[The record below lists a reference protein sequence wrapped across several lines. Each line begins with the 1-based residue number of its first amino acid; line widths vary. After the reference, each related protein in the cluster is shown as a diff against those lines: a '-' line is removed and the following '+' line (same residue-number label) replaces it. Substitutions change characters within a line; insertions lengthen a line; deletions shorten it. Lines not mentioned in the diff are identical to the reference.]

1 MKRLLALAALA
12 LFAGPLL
19 GQPEPTST
27 PRPSFPS
34 SSADA
39 QMAPTPTPTLVD
51 NIIKLWKAN
60 LSEDFLK
67 KYISST
73 DSVKDLTAEDIVK
86 LRNAGLPENLIS
98 FVTERKQL
106 SASVP
111 AAGAAPAPM
120 PVAVATAT
128 PTPTIATTGRWEGLG
143 KRNGGIVIFKSRWDP
158 GVLEFKEES
167 LRWTDARDVAKNV
180 LLPAKQMTEQQLT
193 CLKKAGGNE
202 CFEWVVKAKG
212 QEYRFRDTAWERGE
226 NAKVAEVF
234 AFFRSL
240 YPNLVSSQVPVD
252 SK

>member
-27 PRPSFPS
+27 PRPSSPS

-86 LRNAGLPENLIS
+86 LRNAGLPENL
-98 FVTERKQL
+98 
-106 SASVP
+106 
-111 AAGAAPAPM
+111 
-120 PVAVATAT
+120 
-128 PTPTIATTGRWEGLG
+128 
-143 KRNGGIVIFKSRWDP
+143 
-158 GVLEFKEES
+158 
-167 LRWTDARDVAKNV
+167 
-180 LLPAKQMTEQQLT
+180 
-193 CLKKAGGNE
+193 
-202 CFEWVVKAKG
+202 
-212 QEYRFRDTAWERGE
+212 
-226 NAKVAEVF
+226 
-234 AFFRSL
+234 
-240 YPNLVSSQVPVD
+240 
-252 SK
+252 